1 MTLNYDNEAL
11 PKVLTVENMNPH
23 IREMEYA
30 VRGRLA
36 IRAEELR
43 DALAQGEKLPFK
55 TVVSCNIGNPQ
66 QLNQKPITFFR
77 QVVSLCENPDLL
89 APEKEA
95 IVSQLYP
102 IDAIER
108 ARQILKDVGASIGAY
123 SHSQGVPALRKSVA
137 DFIAERDG
145 HPADPNSIYLTQG
158 ASSGVQNILSILTQ
172 NEKSGILIPIPQY
185 PLYSATLTLLGAT
198 PVPYYLD
205 EETGWSLDVEEIRQ
219 TVREARS
226 KGTDVRALV
235 IINPGN
241 PTGQCLDALNMQD
254 VLTLCHQERLVL
266 LADEV
271 YQTNIYEPE
280 QRPFVSFKKA
290 LKEHPQHDTIELV
303 SFHSIS
309 KGMIG
314 ECGRRGGYF
323 ECCNL
328 DKGVMD
334 QLYKMASV
342 SLCPNVSGQIMTS
355 LMVTPPKQGDP
366 SYELYHK
373 EMTGLYESLRRR
385 SKKLEAVFNDLEG
398 VTCQPAMG
406 SMYLFPRIR
415 LPEKALARAAELNQK
430 PDAFYC
436 DLMLEATGVC
446 VVPGSGFAQKDGTW
460 HFRST
465 FLPPEELFDDFC
477 NGIRKFHQDF
487 MNEYNK

>member
-1 MTLNYDNEAL
+1 
-11 PKVLTVENMNPH
+11 MNPH
-23 IREMEYA
+23 IRAMEYA

-36 IRAEELR
+36 IRSEEIR
-43 DALAQGEKLPFK
+43 DELAAGKKFPFD

-77 QVVSLCENPDLL
+77 QVVSLCENPELL
-89 APEKEA
+89 SPEKEA

-102 IDAIER
+102 ADALAR
-108 ARQILKDVGASIGAY
+108 AKQILKDIGSSIGAY
-123 SHSQGVPALRKSVA
+123 SHSQGVPALRRTVA
-137 DFIAERDG
+137 QFIAERDG

-158 ASSGVQNILSILTQ
+158 ASAGVQNILSILTQ
-172 NEKSGILIPIPQY
+172 NDKTGILIPIPQY

-205 EETGWSLDVEEIRQ
+205 EDSGWSLDVEEIKEKVKQ
-219 TVREARS
+219 ARAQ
-226 KGTDVRALV
+226 GVDVRALA

-241 PTGQCLDALNMQD
+241 PTGQCLDAQNMQD
-254 VLTLCHQERLVL
+254 ILTFCYEERVVL

-271 YQTNIYEPE
+271 YQTNVYEPE
-280 QRPFVSFKKA
+280 QRPFISFKQA
-290 LKEHPQHDTIELV
+290 LMEHPQRDNIELV

-328 DKGVMD
+328 DKGVME

-355 LMVTPPKQGDP
+355 LMVAPPKKGDP
-366 SYELYHK
+366 SYELYQK

-385 SKKLEAVFNDLEG
+385 SKKLEAVFNDMEG

-415 LPEKALARAAELNQK
+415 LPEKACKKAEELHML
-430 PDAFYC
+430 PDAFYAQE
-436 DLMLEATGVC
+436 MLEATGVC
-446 VVPGSGFAQKDGTW
+446 VVPGSGFAQKEGTW

-465 FLPPEELFDDFC
+465 FLPPEELFDAFC
-477 NGIRKFHQDF
+477 GNLRKFHANF
-487 MNEYNK
+487 LASYK

>member
-1 MTLNYDNEAL
+1 MASTT

-43 DALAQGEKLPFK
+43 DELAQGATNLPFNK
-55 TVVSCNIGNPQ
+55 VVSCNIGNPQ

-89 APEKEA
+89 EPEKESL
-95 IVSQLYP
+95 VSQLYP
-102 IDAIER
+102 IDAIQR
-108 ARQILKDVGASIGAY
+108 ARQILKDIGASIGAY

-137 DFIAERDG
+137 NFIAERDG
-145 HPADPNSIYLTQG
+145 YPADPNSLYLTQG
-158 ASSGVQNILSILTQ
+158 ASAGVQNILSILTQ
-172 NEKSGILIPIPQY
+172 NEKTGILIPIPQY

-205 EETGWSLDVEEIRQ
+205 EESGWSLDVEEIRK
-219 TVREARS
+219 TVHEARS

-241 PTGQCLDALNMQD
+241 PTGQCLEASNMQD
-254 VLTLCHQERLVL
+254 ILTFCHEERLL
-266 LADEV
+266 LMADEV

-290 LKEHPQHDTIELV
+290 LMEHPQRDTIELV

-328 DKGVMD
+328 DKGVTE

-342 SLCPNVSGQIMTS
+342 SLCPNVSGQIMTA

-366 SYELYHK
+366 SYELYQK

-385 SKKLEAVFNDLEG
+385 SKKLEAVFNAMEG

-415 LPEKALARAAELNQK
+415 LPEKALAKAAELNQK

-436 DLMLEATGVC
+436 DQMLEATGVC

-465 FLPPEELFDDFC
+465 FLPEESLFDEFCGHLKDFHA
-477 NGIRKFHQDF
+477 NF
-487 MNEYNK
+487 MAKYK

>member
-1 MTLNYDNEAL
+1 MADK
-11 PKVLTVENMNPH
+11 KVLTVDNINPH
-23 IREMEYA
+23 IRDMEYA

-36 IRAEELR
+36 IRAEEIR
-43 DALAQGEKLPFK
+43 DELAQGRKFPFN

-77 QVVSLCENPDLL
+77 QVASLCENPDLL
-89 APEKEA
+89 TADKEP

-102 IDAIER
+102 KDAIDR
-108 ARQILKDVGASIGAY
+108 ARQILKDIGAGIGAY
-123 SHSQGVPALRKSVA
+123 SHSQGVPALRKAVA
-137 DFIAERDG
+137 SFIAERDG

-158 ASSGVQNILSILTQ
+158 ASAGVQNILSILTE
-172 NEKSGILIPIPQY
+172 NEKTGILIPIPQY

-205 EETGWSLDVEEIRQ
+205 EDSGWSLDVEEIRK
-219 TVREARS
+219 TVHEARS

-241 PTGQCLDALNMQD
+241 PTGQCLDAQNMQD
-254 VLTLCHQERLVL
+254 ILTFCHTERLVL

-290 LKEHPQHDTIELV
+290 LKEHPERDAIELV

-328 DKGVMD
+328 DSGVMA

-342 SLCPNVSGQIMTS
+342 SLCPNVSGQIMTA
-355 LMVTPPKQGDP
+355 LMVTPPKQGEP
-366 SYELYHK
+366 SYALYQN

-385 SKKLEAVFNDLEG
+385 SKKLEAVFNDMEG

-415 LPEKALARAAELNQK
+415 LPPKAIAKAAELK
-430 PDAFYC
+430 VLPDAFYA
-436 DLMLEATGVC
+436 DQMLEATGVC
-446 VVPGSGFAQKDGTW
+446 VVPGSGFAQKEGTW

-477 NGIRKFHQDF
+477 GNLRKFHADF
-487 MNEYNK
+487 MATYN